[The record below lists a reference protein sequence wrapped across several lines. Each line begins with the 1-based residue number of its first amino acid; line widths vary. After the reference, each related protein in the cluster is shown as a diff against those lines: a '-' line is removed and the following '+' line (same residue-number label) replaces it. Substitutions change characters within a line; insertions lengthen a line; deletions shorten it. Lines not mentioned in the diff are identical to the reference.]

1 MKTLFFSQLGL
12 AIACLAFA
20 APARA
25 QVGNVG
31 YAADNNES
39 LQARITE
46 LESELS
52 RYRNGEGG
60 SCCNDGH
67 DGCDGCCG
75 GPCVDWFNPDCC
87 DPTIVAFVTGDG
99 WSDFNDATD
108 ELGTPNNFGN
118 RFGVEATSLLGDSDV
133 RGHVGASYGIYDYHG
148 RNGAGLGADS
158 SSEEQVFITL
168 SAYRRAS
175 GCCDDR
181 YSWAVAYD
189 YLHDDDYGVEL
200 NGQAID
206 ISQVRFLVGYMTN
219 PCNEFGVWGAF
230 GVEDEPY
237 VNQFG
242 LGEVEAQDQLNAY
255 WRRYSSCGGETMVY
269 VGIADPNFESAVLN
283 LNRDNELSEWVIG
296 VRGIAPLTCNVGLF
310 GGFHYVIP
318 SASGAGM
325 SLVNQRAHEEENW
338 NVTFGIMA
346 VRGCNLP
353 LLPVAD
359 NGWFAKRSRN

>member
-1 MKTLFFSQLGL
+1 MKTLFLSQLGL

-25 QVGNVG
+25 QYVNVG
-31 YAADNNES
+31 YMGESNES
-39 LQARITE
+39 LVARISE
-46 LESELS
+46 LEAELN

-60 SCCNDGH
+60 CGCN
-67 DGCDGCCG
+67 DGCDGCCD
-75 GPCVDWFNPDCC
+75 CLCADWFNPCCC

-108 ELGTPNNFGN
+108 NLGTPNNFGN
-118 RFGVEATSLLGDSDV
+118 RFGLEGTALLGDSDV
-133 RGHVGASYGIYDYHG
+133 RGHVGVSYGIYDYHG
-148 RNGAGLGADS
+148 RNNFGPDS
-158 SSEEQVFITL
+158 SAEEQIFITL

-181 YSWAVAYD
+181 TSWAIAYD
-189 YLHDDDYGVEL
+189 YLHDDDYGIEL

-219 PCNEFGVWGAF
+219 PCNEFGLWGAF
-230 GVEDEPY
+230 GIEDEPY

-269 VGIADPNFESAVLN
+269 VGIADPNAESAVLN
-283 LNRDNELSEWVIG
+283 FNADNELSEWVIG
-296 VRGIAPLTCNVGLF
+296 VRGIAPLSCNVGLF

-318 SASGAGM
+318 SATGAGG
-325 SLVNQRAHEEENW
+325 SPTGTSHEEESW
-338 NVTFGIMA
+338 NVTFGVMA

-359 NGWFAKRSRN
+359 NGWFTKRSRN